1 MAWRTLSTFDAV
13 IGELGGIKQV
23 AELAGVTSGAVC
35 HWRTRGGRF
44 PAKLMERIQAEL
56 MVRGAIA
63 PRCLWDFDPPK
74 TYLDD
79 DEPKRAV
86 KRA

>member
-1 MAWRTLSTFDAV
+1 MPWRTLSTFDAV
-13 IGELGGIKQV
+13 VCELGGIKHV
-23 AELAGVTSGAVC
+23 AKLANVTSGAVC

-56 MVRGAIA
+56 MVRGAVA
-63 PRCLWDFDPPK
+63 ARCLWDFDPPK
-74 TYLDD
+74 TFD
-79 DEPKRAV
+79 DEPKRA

>member
-1 MAWRTLSTFDAV
+1 MTWRTLSTFDAV
-13 IGELGGIKQV
+13 VCELGGIKQV
-23 AELAGVTSGAVC
+23 ARLANVTSGAVC

-63 PRCLWDFDPPK
+63 ARCLWDFDPPRVFAN
-74 TYLDD
+74 
-79 DEPKRAV
+79 DEPKRA